1 MARPERERVE
11 EELLDPTAISRNYRR
26 QRIKR
31 RHREERAYQRNLAR
45 LRFWLAL
52 TAVISLF
59 HTRIDETTMRR
70 INRGSGALVAIFGL
84 VVLIHLAIKFS

>member
-1 MARPERERVE
+1 MALPERQHVE

-31 RHREERAYQRNLAR
+31 RPREERSYQRKLAR

-52 TAVISLF
+52 AAVIATSVGL
-59 HTRIDETTMRR
+59 
-70 INRGSGALVAIFGL
+70 AIVIWNEIQRLFGL
-84 VVLIHLAIKFS
+84 